1 MKSVIVALAL
11 GTGNAYVTPLKP
23 VHTQLS
29 KMSMQSG
36 VGDLYNSKGV
46 AVASSTTAVE
56 EVVAEDEVI
65 DLKPEAVEA
74 VVVGEEPKA
83 EEPSAEEP
91 KAAAPAPA
99 EAAKYKGVD
108 GIENTRA
115 TLVGNASRDPGSL
128 VFHRNKDQKYATIYT
143 ELEKFFPGVCPELPR
158 PALLDGTHAGDYGF
172 DPAGL
177 CTTNAELYNQMEA
190 EVRHCRL
197 AMLCA
202 AGWPMAELWG
212 QDWFDGYFLAD
223 GGRAPSI
230 LNGGLISDV
239 QFPPL
244 PTLAVLGFFALY
256 GQQELKTLGTLKS
269 QTLYGNVHKKDLE
282 GLGEAWPWGVAGDED
297 FDPLGLYGLLGNDAV
312 GRYTMRE
319 LELNHGR
326 VAMLAVLSYVMLE
339 SVTHVPVVQLT
350 PFLFGKWYW

>member
-1 MKSVIVALAL
+1 MQRILIALAL
-11 GTGNAYVTPLKP
+11 SPAAAYVTPIAARTRLP
-23 VHTQLS
+23 GLQ
-29 KMSMQSG
+29 MQSG
-36 VGDLYNSKGV
+36 VQDLYNSKGV
-46 AVASSTTAVE
+46 STSAVAVADE
-56 EVVAEDEVI
+56 VAEDEVI
-65 DLKPEAVEA
+65 ELKQEEAA
-74 VVVGEEPKA
+74 PIMVGEEAKA
-83 EEPSAEEP
+83 EEP
-91 KAAAPAPA
+91 AAPAP

-128 VFHRNKDQKYATIYT
+128 VFHRNKDQKYATVYT
-143 ELEKFFPGVCPELPR
+143 EMEKFFPGVCPELPR

-244 PTLAVLGFFALY
+244 PTLFVLGFFALY
-256 GQQELKTLGTLKS
+256 GQQELKTLGTLKC

-282 GLGEAWPWGVAGDED
+282 GLGEEWPWGVAGDED

-312 GRYTMRE
+312 GRFTMRE

>member
-1 MKSVIVALAL
+1 MQRILIALAL
-11 GTGNAYVTPLKP
+11 SPAAAYVTPIKP
-23 VHTQLS
+23 RQLT
-29 KMSMQSG
+29 KLSMQSD
-36 VGDLYNSKGV
+36 VQDLYNSKGV

-74 VVVGEEPKA
+74 VVVGEEK
-83 EEPSAEEP
+83 AEEP
-91 KAAAPAPA
+91 KAEAPKAAEPA
-99 EAAKYKGVD
+99 V
-108 GIENTRA
+108 ENTRA
-115 TLVGNASRDPGSL
+115 TLVGNASRDPGAL
-128 VFHRNKDQKYATIYT
+128 VFHRNKDQKYATVYT
-143 ELEKFFPGVCPELPR
+143 EMEKFFPGVCPELPR
-158 PALLDGTHAGDYGF
+158 PALLDGTHPGDYGF
-172 DPAGL
+172 DPAGF

-244 PTLAVLGFFALY
+244 PTLFVLGFFALY
-256 GQQELKTLGTLKS
+256 GQQELKTLGTLKC

-282 GLGEAWPWGVAGDED
+282 GLGEEWPWGVAGDED

-312 GRYTMRE
+312 GRFTMRE

-326 VAMLAVLSYVMLE
+326 VAMLAVLAYVMLE

>member
-1 MKSVIVALAL
+1 MLAALLAPQSFMGPSGLLRKSQVPSSL
-11 GTGNAYVTPLKP
+11 
-23 VHTQLS
+23 
-29 KMSMQSG
+29 SMQ
-36 VGDLYNSKGV
+36 
-46 AVASSTTAVE
+46 
-56 EVVAEDEVI
+56 
-65 DLKPEAVEA
+65 EA
-74 VVVGEEPKA
+74 VVNVDATE
-83 EEPSAEEP
+83 
-91 KAAAPAPA
+91 APTPPPPPA
-99 EAAKYKGVD
+99 W
-108 GIENTRA
+108 A
-115 TLVGNASRDPGSL
+115 TLRVGD
-128 VFHRNKDQKYATIYT
+128 
-143 ELEKFFPGVCPELPR
+143 GVL
-158 PALLDGTHAGDYGF
+158 AGDMGF
-172 DPAGL
+172 DPLGL
-177 CTTNAELYNQMEA
+177 ASDSKKLFGYREA
-190 EVRHCRL
+190 EIKHARL
-197 AMLCA
+197 AMLAA
-202 AGWPMAELWG
+202 AGWPLSEKLNGGLSEMFNQKSLLVE
-212 QDWFDGYFLAD
+212 

-256 GQQELKTLGTLKS
+256 GQQELKTLGTLKC

-282 GLGEAWPWGVAGDED
+282 GLGEEWPWGVAGDED

>member
-1 MKSVIVALAL
+1 M
-11 GTGNAYVTPLKP
+11 G
-23 VHTQLS
+23 
-29 KMSMQSG
+29 
-36 VGDLYNSKGV
+36 
-46 AVASSTTAVE
+46 
-56 EVVAEDEVI
+56 
-65 DLKPEAVEA
+65 
-74 VVVGEEPKA
+74 
-83 EEPSAEEP
+83 
-91 KAAAPAPA
+91 
-99 EAAKYKGVD
+99 YKGVD

-115 TLVGNASRDPGSL
+115 TLVGNASRDPGAL

-172 DPAGL
+172 DPAGMG
-177 CTTNAELYNQMEA
+177 TTNAELYNQMEA

-256 GQQELKTLGTLKS
+256 G
-269 QTLYGNVHKKDLE
+269 
-282 GLGEAWPWGVAGDED
+282 LGEEWPWGVAGDED

-350 PFLFGKWYW
+350 PFLF

>member
-29 KMSMQSG
+29 KLSMQSG

-46 AVASSTTAVE
+46 STSAVAVADE
-56 EVVAEDEVI
+56 VAEDEVI
-65 DLKPEAVEA
+65 ELKTVEA
-74 VVVGEEPKA
+74 APIMVGEEAKA
-83 EEPSAEEP
+83 EEP
-91 KAAAPAPA
+91 AAPQQ
-99 EAAKYKGVD
+99 ETAKYKGVD

-115 TLVGNASRDPGSL
+115 TLVGNASRDPGAL
-128 VFHRNKDQKYATIYT
+128 VFHRNKEQKYATIYT

-158 PALLDGTHAGDYGF
+158 PALLDGTHPGDYGF
-172 DPAGL
+172 DPAGF

-244 PTLAVLGFFALY
+244 PTLFVLGFFALY
-256 GQQELKTLGTLKS
+256 GQQELKTLGTLKC

-282 GLGEAWPWGVAGDED
+282 GLGEEWPWGVAGDED

-312 GRYTMRE
+312 GRFTMRE

>member
-1 MKSVIVALAL
+1 MQRILIALAL
-11 GTGNAYVTPLKP
+11 SPAAAYVTPLKP
-23 VHTQLS
+23 RQLS
-29 KMSMQSG
+29 KLSMQSD
-36 VGDLYNSKGV
+36 VSDLYSSKGV
-46 AVASSTTAVE
+46 STSAVAVADE
-56 EVVAEDEVI
+56 VAEDEVI
-65 DLKPEAVEA
+65 ELKTEEAA
-74 VVVGEEPKA
+74 PIMVGEEAKA
-83 EEPSAEEP
+83 EEP
-91 KAAAPAPA
+91 AAPVQ

-143 ELEKFFPGVCPELPR
+143 EMEKFFPGVCPELPR

-172 DPAGL
+172 DPAGF

-244 PTLAVLGFFALY
+244 PTLAVLGFFALFSFSKY
-256 GQQELKTLGTLKS
+256 
-269 QTLYGNVHKKDLE
+269 
-282 GLGEAWPWGVAGDED
+282 
-297 FDPLGLYGLLGNDAV
+297 
-312 GRYTMRE
+312 
-319 LELNHGR
+319 
-326 VAMLAVLSYVMLE
+326 LS
-339 SVTHVPVVQLT
+339 S
-350 PFLFGKWYW
+350 W

>member
-1 MKSVIVALAL
+1 MRELR
-11 GTGNAYVTPLKP
+11 
-23 VHTQLS
+23 
-29 KMSMQSG
+29 
-36 VGDLYNSKGV
+36 
-46 AVASSTTAVE
+46 
-56 EVVAEDEVI
+56 
-65 DLKPEAVEA
+65 
-74 VVVGEEPKA
+74 
-83 EEPSAEEP
+83 
-91 KAAAPAPA
+91 AA
-99 EAAKYKGVD
+99 
-108 GIENTRA
+108 I
-115 TLVGNASRDPGSL
+115 
-128 VFHRNKDQKYATIYT
+128 
-143 ELEKFFPGVCPELPR
+143 ELEKPIIVVTETDMRHGGVPLATHARQAPEGFR
-158 PALLDGTHAGDYGF
+158 PLLDGTHPGDYGF
-172 DPAGL
+172 DPAGF

-230 LNGGLISDV
+230 LNGGLLTDV

-244 PTLAVLGFFALY
+244 PTLFVLGFFALY
-256 GQQELKTLGTLKS
+256 GQQELKTLGTLKC

-282 GLGEAWPWGVAGDED
+282 GLGEEWPWGVAGDED

-312 GRYTMRE
+312 GRFTMRE

>member
-1 MKSVIVALAL
+1 MQRILIALAL
-11 GTGNAYVTPLKP
+11 SPAAAYVTPLAHRKP
-23 VHTQLS
+23 LTGLQ
-29 KMSMQSG
+29 MQSGAG

-74 VVVGEEPKA
+74 VVVGEEKA
-83 EEPSAEEP
+83 EEPAAPEP
-91 KAAAPAPA
+91 KAAEPA
-99 EAAKYKGVD
+99 V
-108 GIENTRA
+108 ENTRA
-115 TLVGNASRDPGSL
+115 TLVGNASRDPGAL
-128 VFHRNKDQKYATIYT
+128 VFHRNKEQKYATVYT
-143 ELEKFFPGVCPELPR
+143 EMEKFFPGVCPELPR
-158 PALLDGTHAGDYGF
+158 PALLDGTHPGDYGF
-172 DPAGL
+172 DPAGF

-244 PTLAVLGFFALY
+244 PTLFVLGFFALY
-256 GQQELKTLGTLKS
+256 GQQELKTLGTLKC

-282 GLGEAWPWGVAGDED
+282 GLGEEWPWGVAGDED

-312 GRYTMRE
+312 GRFTMRE

>member
-1 MKSVIVALAL
+1 MQRILIALAL
-11 GTGNAYVTPLKP
+11 SPAAAYVTPLKP
-23 VHTQLS
+23 RQLS
-29 KMSMQSG
+29 KLSMQSG

-46 AVASSTTAVE
+46 STSAVAVADE
-56 EVVAEDEVI
+56 VAEDEVI
-65 DLKPEAVEA
+65 ELKTEEAA
-74 VVVGEEPKA
+74 PIMVGEEAKV
-83 EEPSAEEP
+83 EEP
-91 KAAAPAPA
+91 AAPQQ
-99 EAAKYKGVD
+99 ETAKYKGVD

-158 PALLDGTHAGDYGF
+158 PALLDGTHPGDYGF
-172 DPAGL
+172 DPAGF

-256 GQQELKTLGTLKS
+256 GHPELNTLGTMKS
-269 QTLYGNVHKKDLE
+269 QK
-282 GLGEAWPWGVAGDED
+282 
-297 FDPLGLYGLLGNDAV
+297 
-312 GRYTMRE
+312 M
-319 LELNHGR
+319 
-326 VAMLAVLSYVMLE
+326 
-339 SVTHVPVVQLT
+339 
-350 PFLFGKWYW
+350 

>member
-1 MKSVIVALAL
+1 M
-11 GTGNAYVTPLKP
+11 
-23 VHTQLS
+23 
-29 KMSMQSG
+29 
-36 VGDLYNSKGV
+36 
-46 AVASSTTAVE
+46 
-56 EVVAEDEVI
+56 
-65 DLKPEAVEA
+65 
-74 VVVGEEPKA
+74 VGEEAKA
-83 EEPSAEEP
+83 EEP
-91 KAAAPAPA
+91 AAPQQ
-99 EAAKYKGVD
+99 ETAKYKGVD

-143 ELEKFFPGVCPELPR
+143 EMEKFFPGVCPELPR
-158 PALLDGTHAGDYGF
+158 PALLDGTHPGDYGF
-172 DPAGL
+172 DPAGF

-282 GLGEAWPWGVAGDED
+282 GSRRGVALGRRGRRGLRPARVVRSVGQRRRGPLHDERTRAEPRPRGHARGAVVRHARERD
-297 FDPLGLYGLLGNDAV
+297 ARADRAADAV
-312 GRYTMRE
+312 PVRQAA
-319 LELNHGR
+319 LERCTLVR
-326 VAMLAVLSYVMLE
+326 SR
-339 SVTHVPVVQLT
+339 PC
-350 PFLFGKWYW
+350 